1 MEESKDDNNF
11 GVTGNGYIK
20 ESDYVKLLDNH
31 GFKVMILILQLFFA
45 IYITRDTITHNNSK
59 SA

>member
-31 GFKVMILILQLFFA
+31 GFKVMILMYLYYSYSLQS
-45 IYITRDTITHNNSK
+45 I
-59 SA
+59 